1 MLGIWKSSNKN
12 WASAVKGKNALTKL
26 GDDSGKRLFLPQ
38 NLGGF
43 TTFWVG
49 LFCVVL
55 EIYKEYAAQ

>member
-38 NLGGF
+38 NLVGIYDFLGWTFLCGF
-43 TTFWVG
+43 G
-49 LFCVVL
+49 DL
-55 EIYKEYAAQ
+55 